1 MRILPFKTTKGRRE
15 WKILERRRMKTLAI
29 FCLALICFTVPAMD
43 RWSALSM
50 IESGDDDLAV
60 GPGGEVSR
68 FQIRSELWP
77 GGNTQNVQDA
87 LAAAREIMKPR
98 LEEFLKNH
106 KRPATDFEFYVLWN
120 APWEV
125 DHPSKAVTERA
136 WRFSNLVRR
145 NAPIKPGDETDCGD
159 LPGNK

>member
-1 MRILPFKTTKGRRE
+1 MKRAHTSIIRAPLCPDGGVARSWIE
-15 WKILERRRMKTLAI
+15 SSRMKIPAI
-29 FCLALICFTVPAMD
+29 IYVVMICLAVPAMD

-60 GPGGEVSR
+60 GAGGEVSR

-77 GGNTQNVQDA
+77 GGNAQDA
-87 LAAAREIMKPR
+87 RDALSAAREIMKPR
-98 LEEFLKNH
+98 LEEFLKNN

-125 DHPSKAVTERA
+125 DHPSKAVAERA
-136 WRFSNLVRR
+136 QRFSNLVRR
-145 NAPIKPGDETDCGD
+145 ELPVTPI
-159 LPGNK
+159 N

>member
-1 MRILPFKTTKGRRE
+1 MRIR
-15 WKILERRRMKTLAI
+15 LAI
-29 FCLALICFTVPAMD
+29 LILGGWLLSVIGAPAMD

-68 FQIRSELWP
+68 FQIRPELWP
-77 GGNTQNVQDA
+77 GGNSQDA
-87 LAAAREIMKPR
+87 RDALMAAQEIMKSR
-98 LEEFLKNH
+98 LEEFLKSH

-120 APWEV
+120 APWQA

-136 WRFSNLVRR
+136 RRFSNLVRR
-145 NAPIKPGDETDCGD
+145 
-159 LPGNK
+159 